1 MQYEDVLSLIGQTP
15 LVEIRKLNPYKKVTV
30 LAKLEAV
37 NPGGSIKDRVA
48 LAMIEAAEKS
58 GQLNK
63 DRIVIEATSGNT
75 GIGLA
80 MVCAVKGYKLKL
92 LMPESASEERKR
104 IMRAYGA
111 EIVLTPGHLGTDGA
125 IEEAYR
131 LAREEPDKYVLMDQF
146 NNPASIAAHYQTT
159 GKEIWEQTG
168 GKVTHIVACLGTSGT
183 IMGITRK
190 IKELNPGV
198 QCIAIEPY
206 AGHKIQGL
214 KNMQE
219 SYPPGIYDKTILDRI
234 LHVEDEE
241 AFEMCRRLA
250 REEGLFVGMS
260 SGAALAGALSVAREL
275 DAGTVVTIFPDGGER
290 YLSTSLFVPP
300 ERRGI
305 KVFDLYKREEIGLR
319 IEDKSGGP
327 NLFTFGPSMDAL
339 DEFEPWRRIVFFDV
353 LNRYLRQKGHDSTL
367 VVGLADFDDRTLDA
381 ARKAGLSRKR
391 FCQVAK
397 DKIHNLAAR
406 LNIHTGTRFVSASK
420 HTDIAIEICQKL
432 LSKGTASEKLRSV
445 YFDVRRDREYGALIH
460 MDLSKIFPGK
470 TVDLESYVKDNPRDF
485 TLFKRASLQDLKED
499 NVLKTDWGNVR
510 PSWYLQQASA
520 AMAGCER
527 VDVVLAGQIHAFPHV
542 DNLRSIWK
550 NALNMVP
557 QAWMISQSVEFK
569 EQGQDSPAGINR
581 FLDQDLKPLAI
592 RMWLLSAS
600 YHKVLVSEADSSR
613 GSVYMWLKNWARV
626 QDVLVKLKFF
636 TWKGKGIR
644 PLVEQAVFDLKKS
657 LQTALEH
664 DLSLHKFWPVLF
676 NMTRVA
682 HKLMDEKELTF
693 DEAEFL
699 EQNLK
704 SMDDVLG
711 ILDWQNLP
719 IRPDELSGE
728 IKEILARRSK
738 ARKEKN
744 FELADA
750 LRDEL
755 VRMGYR
761 VVDTAGGEMVF
772 REG

>member
-1 MQYEDVLSLIGQTP
+1 
-15 LVEIRKLNPYKKVTV
+15 
-30 LAKLEAV
+30 
-37 NPGGSIKDRVA
+37 
-48 LAMIEAAEKS
+48 
-58 GQLNK
+58 
-63 DRIVIEATSGNT
+63 
-75 GIGLA
+75 
-80 MVCAVKGYKLKL
+80 
-92 LMPESASEERKR
+92 
-104 IMRAYGA
+104 
-111 EIVLTPGHLGTDGA
+111 
-125 IEEAYR
+125 
-131 LAREEPDKYVLMDQF
+131 
-146 NNPASIAAHYQTT
+146 
-159 GKEIWEQTG
+159 
-168 GKVTHIVACLGTSGT
+168 
-183 IMGITRK
+183 
-190 IKELNPGV
+190 
-198 QCIAIEPY
+198 
-206 AGHKIQGL
+206 
-214 KNMQE
+214 MQE

-260 SGAALAGALSVAREL
+260 SGAALAGALSVAKEL

-339 DEFEPWRRIVFFDV
+339 DEFEPWRRIVLFDV
-353 LNRYLRQKGHDSTL
+353 LNRYLRGKGHDSAL
-367 VVGLADFDDRTLDA
+367 VVGLADFDDRTLHA
-381 ARKAGLSRKR
+381 ARDAGLSRKE
-391 FCQVAK
+391 FCREAK

-420 HTDIAIEICQKL
+420 YTDIAIEICQKL
-432 LSKGTASEKLRSV
+432 LSKGTAYEKLRSV
-445 YFDVRRDREYGALIH
+445 YFDVRRDKEYGALIH

-527 VDVVLAGQIHAFPHV
+527 VDVVLAGQMHAFPHV

-557 QAWMISQSVEFK
+557 QAWMLSLSVDFK
-569 EQGQDSPAGINR
+569 EQGQDSPAGINH
-581 FLDQDLKPLAI
+581 FLNQGLKSLAI

-600 YHKVLVSEADSSR
+600 YHKILVSGSDNSGSGASG
-613 GSVYMWLKNWARV
+613 GSVHMWLKNWARV

-636 TWKGKGIR
+636 AWKGKGIR
-644 PLVEQAVFDLKKS
+644 PSVEQAVFDLKKS

-664 DLSLHKFWPVLF
+664 DLSIHKFWPRLF
-676 NMTRVA
+676 NLARVA

-719 IRPDELSGE
+719 IRPDELPGE
-728 IKEILARRSK
+728 VKEILVKRTNARQ
-738 ARKEKN
+738 EKN
-744 FELADA
+744 FDLADT

-755 VRMGYR
+755 VRQGYR
-761 VVDTAGGEMVF
+761 VVDTAQGAMLF
-772 REG
+772 KEG

>member
-1 MQYEDVLSLIGQTP
+1 
-15 LVEIRKLNPYKKVTV
+15 
-30 LAKLEAV
+30 
-37 NPGGSIKDRVA
+37 
-48 LAMIEAAEKS
+48 
-58 GQLNK
+58 
-63 DRIVIEATSGNT
+63 
-75 GIGLA
+75 
-80 MVCAVKGYKLKL
+80 
-92 LMPESASEERKR
+92 
-104 IMRAYGA
+104 
-111 EIVLTPGHLGTDGA
+111 
-125 IEEAYR
+125 
-131 LAREEPDKYVLMDQF
+131 
-146 NNPASIAAHYQTT
+146 
-159 GKEIWEQTG
+159 
-168 GKVTHIVACLGTSGT
+168 
-183 IMGITRK
+183 
-190 IKELNPGV
+190 
-198 QCIAIEPY
+198 
-206 AGHKIQGL
+206 
-214 KNMQE
+214 
-219 SYPPGIYDKTILDRI
+219 

-260 SGAALAGALSVAREL
+260 SGAALAGALSVAKEL

-339 DEFEPWRRIVFFDV
+339 DEFEPWRRIVLFDV
-353 LNRYLRQKGHDSTL
+353 LNRYLRGKGHDSAL
-367 VVGLADFDDRTLDA
+367 VVGLADFDDRTLHA
-381 ARKAGLSRKR
+381 ARDAGLSRKE
-391 FCQVAK
+391 FCREAK

-420 HTDIAIEICQKL
+420 YTDIAIEICQKL
-432 LSKGTASEKLRSV
+432 LSKGTAYEKLRSV
-445 YFDVRRDREYGALIH
+445 YFDVRRDKEYGALIH

-527 VDVVLAGQIHAFPHV
+527 VDVVLAGQMHAFPHV

-557 QAWMISQSVEFK
+557 QAWMLSLSVDFK
-569 EQGQDSPAGINR
+569 EQGQDSPAGINH
-581 FLDQDLKPLAI
+581 FLNQGLKSLAI

-600 YHKVLVSEADSSR
+600 YHKILVSGSDNSGSGASG
-613 GSVYMWLKNWARV
+613 GSVHMWLKNWARV

-636 TWKGKGIR
+636 AWKGKGIR
-644 PLVEQAVFDLKKS
+644 PSVEQAVFDLKKS

-664 DLSLHKFWPVLF
+664 DLSIHKFWPRLF
-676 NMTRVA
+676 NLARVA

-719 IRPDELSGE
+719 IRPDELPGE
-728 IKEILARRSK
+728 VKEILVKRTNARQ
-738 ARKEKN
+738 EKN
-744 FELADA
+744 FDLADT